1 VVVAYQNASTN
12 ARQRGALIEA
22 RNHLT
27 RALENVGRMRAGPAR
42 DRLEVA
48 VRLERGF
55 LTSVA
60 TGHAST
66 EAAAEFE
73 RCLQLVGDE
82 PSSQLYAT
90 FTGLWSYYAT
100 RGDLQRATQLVEA
113 LRNLPD
119 MPEWYDVANDVVL
132 GVLATFRGEFR
143 EAETMLEP
151 AAKALDRLGTPEI
164 EGAWF
169 APNDPLAGAHT
180 FLGLIRFL
188 EGDLIGA
195 ESAFALVEGHCNKLA
210 FPHGPFTLCYGR
222 AMETMARVE
231 AGQLDEANQLVAEV
245 GGRAEQ
251 HGFDEWAMI
260 SACNQASLAARAA
273 LAAGETDAATL
284 QAHIAAITIVVDA
297 WRAAEMKTFLG
308 VYDALLA
315 RLLIAVNMKDA
326 ARERVELALQMADE
340 TGMHFYDAELL
351 RIRAHTYDDA
361 QAHHAGL
368 QAAIELARKQ
378 GSPVFELRAAADDFE
393 LVGESG
399 RAALED
405 ALSHFPV
412 DQTWPELARARALLR

>member
-1 VVVAYQNASTN
+1 
-12 ARQRGALIEA
+12 
-22 RNHLT
+22 
-27 RALENVGRMRAGPAR
+27 
-42 DRLEVA
+42 
-48 VRLERGF
+48 
-55 LTSVA
+55 
-60 TGHAST
+60 
-66 EAAAEFE
+66 
-73 RCLQLVGDE
+73 
-82 PSSQLYAT
+82 
-90 FTGLWSYYAT
+90 
-100 RGDLQRATQLVEA
+100 
-113 LRNLPD
+113 
-119 MPEWYDVANDVVL
+119 
-132 GVLATFRGEFR
+132 
-143 EAETMLEP
+143 
-151 AAKALDRLGTPEI
+151 
-164 EGAWF
+164 
-169 APNDPLAGAHT
+169 
-180 FLGLIRFL
+180 
-188 EGDLIGA
+188 
-195 ESAFALVEGHCNKLA
+195 
-210 FPHGPFTLCYGR
+210 
-222 AMETMARVE
+222 
-231 AGQLDEANQLVAEV
+231 
-245 GGRAEQ
+245 
-251 HGFDEWAMI
+251 MI

-308 VYDALLA
+308 VYDGLLA

-378 GSPVFELRAAADDFE
+378 GSPAFELRAAADDFE